1 MKAKLICVTPPTEAQ
16 LEGFRT
22 FVIRESGDSEAVID
36 VLLDAT
42 LGSGFI
48 LRFDTKEYDWSERGR
63 LAQFKEKLSK
73 GLGSTEKDLKKP
85 GDVLSGLRANVEEF
99 KLEAFAREAGV
110 VNRVGDG
117 IAFISGI
124 NHVQYGEIVVFDCG
138 VKGMILDIR
147 ADEVC
152 AVLFGRDTGIGA
164 GSSVVRTGKMAGISV
179 GEGYLGRVVDAL
191 GNALDGEE
199 EITSEFFL
207 PMERPAPTIKD
218 RQPVSK
224 PLETGIL
231 AIDSMF
237 PIGRGQRELIIG
249 DRQTGKTSIA
259 IDTIVNQKGK
269 NVICIYVAIGQKAST
284 IARLTETLRKHDAM
298 DYTCIVASTAS
309 DPAPLQYAAPYCGT
323 ALAEYFMQ
331 QGKDVLIVYDDLSKH
346 AVAYRAISL
355 LLERSPG
362 REAYPGDVFYLH
374 SRLLERSAR
383 LSDELGGGS
392 ITALPII
399 ETQAGD
405 VSAYI
410 PTNVISITDGQIFL
424 ESELFHAGQRPA
436 VNVGLS
442 VSRVG
447 GAAQTKAMKKAA
459 GTIRIDLAQYR
470 EMEVFT
476 QFSSDLDSE
485 TKRQL
490 AHGKSLM
497 ELLKQPLTSPLSVPC
512 QIALLVASG
521 KHLFAELPFNEV
533 RTAKTAYLEYM
544 EQYHGDLL
552 NLLETSGKMPDD
564 LRESLEKAAEEFFKW
579 RRQEKSKT
587 V

>member
-22 FVIRESGDSEAVID
+22 FVMRESGDSEAVID

-152 AVLFGRDTGIGA
+152 AVLFGRDTEIGA

-249 DRQTGKTSIA
+249 DRQPGKTSIA

-269 NVICIYVAIGQKAST
+269 NVICIYVAIGQKA
-284 IARLTETLRKHDAM
+284 
-298 DYTCIVASTAS
+298 
-309 DPAPLQYAAPYCGT
+309 
-323 ALAEYFMQ
+323 
-331 QGKDVLIVYDDLSKH
+331 
-346 AVAYRAISL
+346 
-355 LLERSPG
+355 
-362 REAYPGDVFYLH
+362 
-374 SRLLERSAR
+374 
-383 LSDELGGGS
+383 
-392 ITALPII
+392 
-399 ETQAGD
+399 
-405 VSAYI
+405 
-410 PTNVISITDGQIFL
+410 
-424 ESELFHAGQRPA
+424 
-436 VNVGLS
+436 
-442 VSRVG
+442 
-447 GAAQTKAMKKAA
+447 
-459 GTIRIDLAQYR
+459 
-470 EMEVFT
+470 
-476 QFSSDLDSE
+476 
-485 TKRQL
+485 
-490 AHGKSLM
+490 
-497 ELLKQPLTSPLSVPC
+497 
-512 QIALLVASG
+512 
-521 KHLFAELPFNEV
+521 
-533 RTAKTAYLEYM
+533 
-544 EQYHGDLL
+544 
-552 NLLETSGKMPDD
+552 
-564 LRESLEKAAEEFFKW
+564 
-579 RRQEKSKT
+579 
-587 V
+587 